1 MRDLTQHLTT
11 RADDS
16 HAAPVFGLPE
26 RHYQISKVFPRCQ
39 IQVRFFALRRIKPH
53 APPLVRAPVNSF
65 EFLILRS
72 YSPGGSLN
80 AFAPAQQ
87 GSIPATPSD
96 QRLLRGLPGYLIL
109 FATHAFA
116 PQRQYWS
123 RKSPSPPV
131 FLQIYRISPLHLEFH
146 FPLPYSSIMVSNALS
161 ELSPELSHL
170 TSIQPA
176 RPLRPIIPNNA
187 RTPRITAAAGTELA
201 GASFMGT
208 VNTTHY

>member
-16 HAAPVFGLPE
+16 HAAPVTGFPE
-26 RHYQISKVFPRCQ
+26 GHFNLSREFPGCQ

-65 EFLILRS
+65 ELTLRS
-72 YSPGGSLN
+72 YSPGGTLN
-80 AFAPAQQ
+80 ALTAAQQ
-87 GSIPATPSD
+87 GSIPATPSV

-123 RKSPSPPV
+123 RKPPSPPM
-131 FLQIYRISPLHLEFH
+131 FLLISTNFTSTPGIR
-146 FPLPYSSIMVSNALS
+146 FPLPYSSPIVSNALPG
-161 ELSPELSHL
+161 LSPGISHL
-170 TSIQPA
+170 T
-176 RPLRPIIPNNA
+176 
-187 RTPRITAAAGTELA
+187 
-201 GASFMGT
+201 
-208 VNTTHY
+208 